1 MICEPFDVV
10 VVPFPFTDREADR
23 RRPALVVSSPD
34 FNAIHDQSILAMITS
49 AGGDWPSDV
58 AIRDWREAGL
68 SVPCK
73 VRLKLFTLGRCAH
86 PAQGRRLV
94 GAGRG
99 GRARGSGALPVRGDG
114 RPARGGRKRH
124 VRGAGTAAPVTARHP
139 RGEKGQGRAGGG
151 PGGESE
157 SDPPKVDVLGRSGAP
172 DGAPSVP
179 GAMIEAGRR
188 AAAAAKAVKGR
199 SSRTGAGQSERRMVE
214 APRRAP
220 GEDRPGAADRTDA
233 PRASR

>member
-73 VRLKLFTLGRCAH
+73 VRLKLFTLDDARIL
-86 PAQGRRLV
+86 RRT
-94 GAGRG
+94 
-99 GRARGSGALPVRGDG
+99 GALSERDAEAVRDGLVRFLAVEAGG
-114 RPARGGRKRH
+114 RPAGVVGR
-124 VRGAGTAAPVTARHP
+124 
-139 RGEKGQGRAGGG
+139 
-151 PGGESE
+151 
-157 SDPPKVDVLGRSGAP
+157 
-172 DGAPSVP
+172 PSTTR
-179 GAMIEAGRR
+179 EAL
-188 AAAAAKAVKGR
+188 
-199 SSRTGAGQSERRMVE
+199 
-214 APRRAP
+214 
-220 GEDRPGAADRTDA
+220 RP
-233 PRASR
+233 